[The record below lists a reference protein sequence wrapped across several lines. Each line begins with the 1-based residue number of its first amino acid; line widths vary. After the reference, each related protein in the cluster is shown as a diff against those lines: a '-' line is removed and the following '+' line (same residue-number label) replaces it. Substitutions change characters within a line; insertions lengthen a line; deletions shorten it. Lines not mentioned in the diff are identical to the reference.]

1 MPWEHAMRNATKANS
16 DTLLRRKPA
25 HWDSARVRLNNRH
38 RHVMIAPF
46 RAMMP
51 STIDDTRP
59 NL

>member
-1 MPWEHAMRNATKANS
+1 
-16 DTLLRRKPA
+16 
-25 HWDSARVRLNNRH
+25 LNNRH